1 MYSLI
6 ALLTVT
12 LAHAETPGITLED
25 AVQHAHDA
33 PAALAGR
40 DAAAAARAA
49 YNAAWPS
56 RLPSLSVSGNVLVYD
71 EAQELTLFQS
81 DEPLDCT
88 GIPDPF
94 GSMCASFGDPIVVR
108 EQVTTSLTVQAAV
121 PITGQF
127 AVDRQVAAAKATMRA
142 GEAGAEAAVS
152 DAELSAQEAW
162 FGAARAENQLAIAA
176 AQEKSLQERA
186 KVADAAL
193 AAGTLTRN
201 DQLLVHIGLAQASQA
216 VAQLQGLVQVTE
228 VQLGAATG
236 NGGSPLRPLG
246 FSEAPP
252 RPAPEL
258 DGLVER
264 ALRQR
269 PQVVALREQVAAA
282 HATAQAA
289 SWGRLPGISG
299 IAAYQH
305 TTGQGAFGS
314 PDTAYVGASLSWT
327 AFAWGKA
334 AANVHAASAQAD
346 QVQHQL
352 EALEAGVR
360 VDVQNRVVALQTA
373 ASSYAIAEDTVAQ
386 ATENLAIQERR
397 QQAGNGTMQ
406 EVLDAQTALVRA
418 QSTRMSALFD
428 ARRAEAALAHAIGG
442 DPWGG

>member
-1 MYSLI
+1 MV
-6 ALLTVT
+6 ALLFALCVAP
-12 LAHAETPGITLED
+12 AHAETPGITLED
-25 AVQHAHDA
+25 AMQRAAEA
-33 PAALAGR
+33 PSALAGR
-40 DAAAAARAA
+40 DGAAAARAA

-56 RLPSLSVSGNVLVYD
+56 RLPSLSVSGNVLVYS
-71 EAQELTLFQS
+71 EAQELSLFES

-94 GSMCASFGDPIVVR
+94 GSMCASFGEPIIVR
-108 EQVTTSLTVQAAV
+108 DQVTTSLTVQAAV
-121 PITGQF
+121 PITGQI

-152 DAELSAQEAW
+152 DARLNAQEAW
-162 FGAARAENQLAIAA
+162 FGAAQADNQLAIAL
-176 AQEKSLQERA
+176 AQERSLEERA
-186 KVADAAL
+186 RVADAAWG
-193 AAGTLTRN
+193 AGTLTRN
-201 DQLLVHIGLAQASQA
+201 DQLLVHISLAQARQA
-216 VAQLQGLVQVTE
+216 VAQLQGYQE
-228 VQLGAATG
+228 VSYAQLGAATG

-246 FSEAPP
+246 ISEAPP

-264 ALRQR
+264 ALRDR

-282 HATAQAA
+282 RATASAA

-314 PDTAYVGASLSWT
+314 PNTAYVGASLSWT
-327 AFAWGKA
+327 ALAWGKA

-346 QVQHQL
+346 QLQHQL

-360 VDVQNRVVALQTA
+360 VDVHNRVVALQTA

-386 ATENLAIQERR
+386 ATENLSIQERR
-397 QQAGNGTMQ
+397 QLVGNGTMQ

>member
-1 MYSLI
+1 MFALLI
-6 ALLTVT
+6 ALSAAPAL
-12 LAHAETPGITLED
+12 AETPGITLDD
-25 AVQHAHDA
+25 AVLRAHDA
-33 PAALAGR
+33 PAAQAGQ

-49 YNAAWPS
+49 YMAAWPS

-94 GSMCASFGDPIVVR
+94 GSMCASFGDPIIVR
-108 EQVTTSLTVQAAV
+108 DQVTTSLTVQAAV
-121 PITGQF
+121 PITGQI

-142 GEAGAEAAVS
+142 GQAGAEAATA
-152 DAELSAQEAW
+152 DAELSAREAW
-162 FGAARAENQLAIAA
+162 FGAAQADNQLAIAL
-176 AQEKSLQERA
+176 AQEQSLEQRA
-186 KVADAAL
+186 KVADAAY

-201 DQLLVHIGLAQASQA
+201 DQLLVHISLAQAQQA
-216 VAQLQGLVQVTE
+216 VAQLQGYQAATYA
-228 VQLGAATG
+228 QLGAATG
-236 NGGSPLRPLG
+236 NGGTPLRPLG
-246 FSEAPP
+246 FSEAAP

-258 DGLVER
+258 DGLVDR
-264 ALRQR
+264 ALRDR

-282 HATAQAA
+282 RATASAA

-327 AFAWGKA
+327 ALAWGKA

-346 QVQHQL
+346 QLQHQL
-352 EALEAGVR
+352 DALEAGVR
-360 VDVQNRVVALQTA
+360 VDVQNRLVALQTA
-373 ASSYAIAEDTVAQ
+373 ASSYAIAEDTVKQ
-386 ATENLAIQERR
+386 ASENLSIQERR
-397 QQAGNGTMQ
+397 QQVGSGTMV

-442 DPWGG
+442 DPWAG